1 MPGLIILNLSNTET
15 QMKKIILIAT
25 AIIMLASFKS
35 QAQSIQKNQINN
47 NVSPESTQVIPPL
60 KLVESIDTVG
70 WSPYSIPDYF
80 ADSMNDDELTQAES
94 KDRRSEIAAEIADFA
109 AQFIGRRYRLG
120 ATGPKSFDCSGLI
133 AYIFKKAG
141 IELNRTSKMQYAQG
155 SEVPKEDLKPGDLM
169 FFSSPRSGRGRVGHV
184 AMVVDVDQDSGKC
197 TFIHAS
203 TSKGVSYQIFP
214 DGGYFSR
221 NYIGAKRVIA

>member
-1 MPGLIILNLSNTET
+1 
-15 QMKKIILIAT
+15 
-25 AIIMLASFKS
+25 MLASFKS
-35 QAQSIQKNQINN
+35 QAQSVQTNQINN
-47 NVSPESTQVIPPL
+47 NVSPESPQVIPPL
-60 KLVESIDTVG
+60 KLMESIDTVG

-80 ADSMNDDELTQAES
+80 ADSMNDDELTQTES

-155 SEVPKEDLKPGDLM
+155 
-169 FFSSPRSGRGRVGHV
+169 
-184 AMVVDVDQDSGKC
+184 
-197 TFIHAS
+197 
-203 TSKGVSYQIFP
+203 
-214 DGGYFSR
+214 
-221 NYIGAKRVIA
+221 